1 MRVLDWMNTLRV
13 IFFSHSPILPISQ
26 TPSSLDLTG
35 TFFEQFVD
43 TSRVGATGVSL
54 GGMHSWLWAAADTR
68 VTSTCPAIGV
78 QVAMTLTLTL
88 SNTSHISCTSHA
100 HVPYLP
106 RISHMSPAHLPRISH
121 TSPTHLPHISHTCP
135 HSTLGGRSRMTRG
148 RRGWWHLGSSS
159 SSRQS
164 HRTLRSMRNG
174 SSRFRPLP
182 SLNPHPIPSPLPLT
196 RTSLTPLSP
205 PPP

>member
-1 MRVLDWMNTLRV
+1 MLSSYANREALHRFPFLYDTVWDLMRVLDWMNTLRV

-106 RISHMSPAHLPRISH
+106 RISHMSPAHA
-121 TSPTHLPHISHTCP
+121 PTALWV
-135 HSTLGGRSRMTRG
+135 GARE
-148 RRGWWHLGSSS
+148 
-159 SSRQS
+159 
-164 HRTLRSMRNG
+164 
-174 SSRFRPLP
+174 
-182 SLNPHPIPSPLPLT
+182 
-196 RTSLTPLSP
+196 
-205 PPP
+205 